1 MLPLKKEGKQGW
13 ETKKIADGG
22 MDRLKFICFIMNNIF
37 YICVIY
43 PASFIFSLT
52 KGDPWSSESVELTII
67 CSMKL

>member
-43 PASFIFSLT
+43 PASFYLLSNQGGPLVVWKCWINYN
-52 KGDPWSSESVELTII
+52 
-67 CSMKL
+67 M